1 MVEEFFEEVAFGLC
15 AEVDSWYF
23 ADNRVEDF
31 LLLRFFICYI
41 IEADQERAEL
51 DAFDLDA

>member
-1 MVEEFFEEVAFGLC
+1 MVEELFKEVAFGFC
-15 AEVDSWYF
+15 AEVDSWNF
-23 ADNRVEDF
+23 GDNRVEDF

-51 DAFDLDA
+51 NAFDFNA

>member
-1 MVEEFFEEVAFGLC
+1 MVEELFEEVSFGLR
-15 AEVDSWYF
+15 AEVDSWNF
-23 ADNRVEDF
+23 GDNRVEDF

-41 IEADQERAEL
+41 VEADQERAEL